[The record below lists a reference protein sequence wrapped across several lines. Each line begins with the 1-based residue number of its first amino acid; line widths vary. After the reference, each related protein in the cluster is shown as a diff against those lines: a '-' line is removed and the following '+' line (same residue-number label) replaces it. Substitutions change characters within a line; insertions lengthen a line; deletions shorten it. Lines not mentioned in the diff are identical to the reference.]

1 MKKISVLDYGLGNIR
16 SVCNAIK
23 AVGAT
28 PLVSKDKEQI
38 SYADGLI
45 IPGVGAFSQ
54 GMSFLKNENLIE
66 VITDFIASN
75 KPVLGI
81 CLGMQMLF
89 ETGME
94 FERTEGLG
102 LISGKVDKL
111 ALDGNNARLPHIA
124 WETVIVPE
132 FISTPIYDGLDED
145 QRRFY
150 FVHSYAASD
159 VSNKHVTGLANYGGQ
174 HFVASVQKNNVWG
187 TQFHPEKSGVS
198 GLRVLRNFV
207 ESC

>member
-1 MKKISVLDYGLGNIR
+1 MKIIGVLDYGLGNVR
-16 SVCNAIK
+16 SVSNAIK
-23 AVGAT
+23 AIGAI
-28 PLVSKDKEQI
+28 PLVSKDKVKL
-38 SYADGLI
+38 SSADGLI

-54 GMSFLKNENLIE
+54 GMAFLKNENLIE
-66 VITDFIASN
+66 IITDFIASN

-89 ETGME
+89 DIGME
-94 FERTEGLG
+94 FDRTEGLG

-111 ALDGNNARLPHIA
+111 SLNGSNTRLPHIA

-132 FISTPIYDGLDED
+132 SISTPIYDGLDEG

-150 FVHSYAASD
+150 FVHSYVASE
-159 VSNKHVTGLANYGGQ
+159 VSDKYVTGLASYGGRQ
-174 HFVASVQKNNVWG
+174 FVASVQKKNVYG